1 MAKPLEDKADAPL
14 PPENAPPVERG
25 HHFRDHVYTSR
36 TLILPSGNALPVN
49 QSRASAVNDEQLQYL
64 TTHPDFAPIT
74 E

>member
-36 TLILPSGNALPVN
+36 TLILHGG
-49 QSRASAVNDEQLQYL
+49 ASLLVAKGRVTAVDDQQFQYL
-64 TTHPDFAPIT
+64 NTPPGF
-74 E
+74 